1 MSRRKSGGGRIDPT
15 DAYSEGGSRASIVV
29 QRRIE
34 WWDTDAAGHYHFL
47 TAFRLFEAG
56 EIALLSRLRLLD
68 VAGRLP
74 RLHASADFRRVLHLN
89 ELVDVTVRVDN
100 VGNTSLTYAF
110 EVHRAGDLCIE
121 GRIITALLEKAGGA
135 KQTWSE
141 DARRLLMS
149 AGPQTAEL
157 IKDGEMTGD

>member
-1 MSRRKSGGGRIDPT
+1 MSRRKNGGGPGIDST
-15 DAYSEGGSRASIVV
+15 EAYSEGGSRASIVV

-56 EIALLSRLRLLD
+56 EIALLARLRLLD

-74 RLHASADFRRVLHLN
+74 RLHASADFRRVLQLN
-89 ELVDVTVRVDN
+89 ELVDVTVRVDS
-100 VGNTSLTYAF
+100 VGNSSLTYAF

-121 GRIITALLEKAGGA
+121 GRVVTALLEKAGGA
-135 KQTWSE
+135 KETWSD
-141 DARRLLMS
+141 DARGLLMS

-157 IKDGEMTGD
+157 LKEGS